1 LPITSLSDAGFL
13 MITNAVRQDGE
24 RSIVNVD
31 DLELLVPRP

>member
-1 LPITSLSDAGFL
+1 

-31 DLELLVPRP
+31 DLELLVPHP